1 VRADLFWGTG
11 EAAGQLAGDMKQQG
25 QIWMLW
31 PKGMAL
37 PSVPQVANAANP

>member
-1 VRADLFWGTG
+1 
-11 EAAGQLAGDMKQQG
+11 MKQQG

-37 PSVPQVANAANP
+37 PQVPQVANTVTANP